1 MGKNQKEPKI
11 RYVNFDL
18 STEELKKHF
27 GNNTAKAYEQI
38 KSFFLEHEFEHRQY
52 SSYISKNPLDDFDF
66 NEILEVFAL
75 THTWI
80 KDCLQGFDI
89 LNVENTEKINA
100 TEQLR
105 QIATDEE
112 LRKLTKIQTLTQKL
126 DREVIYYE
134 KSKNSFTKDAKMR
147 VENTIISLCNELM
160 QNGEIIKDKNLKT
173 FQAIIIERNGG
184 RKI

>member
-112 LRKLTKIQTLTQKL
+112 LRKLTKIQTLTQRL
-126 DREVIYYE
+126 DREVKYYNE
-134 KSKNSFTKDAKMR
+134 HQNSLYQDAKIR
-147 VENTIISLCNELM
+147 SQNTIIALCNELM
-160 QNGEIIKDKNLKT
+160 QNGASINSKNVKVL
-173 FQAIIIERNGG
+173 QAIINERNGG

>member
-1 MGKNQKEPKI
+1 MNK
-11 RYVNFDL
+11 
-18 STEELKKHF
+18 LKVF
-27 GNNTAKAYEQI
+27 SWNTNLNIGSIQA
-38 KSFFLEHEFEHRQY
+38 
-52 SSYISKNPLDDFDF
+52 ISKNPLDDFDF

-112 LRKLTKIQTLTQKL
+112 LRKLTKIQPLLKSL
-126 DREVIYYE
+126 IE
-134 KSKNSFTKDAKMR
+134 K
-147 VENTIISLCNELM
+147 
-160 QNGEIIKDKNLKT
+160 
-173 FQAIIIERNGG
+173 
-184 RKI
+184 